1 MGAVTGDPRALLL
14 RLYQQTVA
22 HLSGEPL
29 VRSALTDEGL
39 QGEVSLLAVGKAA
52 LGMTRGALAD
62 ERIRVTD
69 GLVIHTD
76 DQLPGSLPAGIEV
89 IAAEHPLPGEG
100 SFRAGARVLEFL
112 GGLAPA
118 RPLLV
123 LLSGGGSSL
132 MESPREGVTPT
143 DLLRVHE
150 WLLGSGLDIVAI
162 NRVRQAVSAV
172 KGGALARRSATD
184 DIRVYC
190 LADVPPGQLSA
201 LASGPFLPPIEGP
214 LPSLPDW
221 ISVLTGR
228 ISSESVP
235 TVPHHLLADAATL
248 RETVGKLAQSEGI
261 GFQVRDEW
269 LEGDAADVGRR
280 LAESVLDGPPGL
292 QVWSGETTVTL
303 PALPGQGGRCQQL
316 ALAAA
321 ERFAGRDDVL
331 LLACGSD
338 GLDGPEGD
346 AGAVVDGGTLSR
358 GEQGDLALAD
368 ALDWADS
375 GRFLANAGDL
385 VTVGPTG
392 TNLNDLVIGLRLG

>member
-1 MGAVTGDPRALLL
+1 MGGVTGNPRELLL
-14 RLYQQTVA
+14 RFYQQTVSC
-22 HLSGEPL
+22 LSGEPL
-29 VRSALTDEGL
+29 VRAALADEDL
-39 QGEVSLLAVGKAA
+39 DGEVSLLAVGKAA

-62 ERIRVTD
+62 ERIRVAE
-69 GLVIHTD
+69 GLVIHPD
-76 DQLPGSLPAGIEV
+76 DLSPSSLPAGIEV
-89 IAAEHPLPGEG
+89 IAADHPLPGDG
-100 SFRAGARVLEFL
+100 SFRAGERVLEFL
-112 GGLAPA
+112 SGLTPE

-132 MESPREGVTPT
+132 MESPREGVTAA
-143 DLLRVHE
+143 DLLRIHE
-150 WLLGSGLDIVAI
+150 WLLGSGLDIVAV

-172 KGGALARRSATD
+172 KGGSLARQSATA

-190 LADVPPGQLSA
+190 LADVPPGNLAA

-214 LPSLPDW
+214 LPALPDW

-228 ISSESVP
+228 DSPEPVPSVP
-235 TVPHHLLADAATL
+235 HRLLADAATL
-248 RETVGKLAQSEGI
+248 REAVGELARSEGI
-261 GFQVRDEW
+261 DCQVRDEW

-280 LAESVLDGPPGL
+280 LAEAVLDGPPGL

-346 AGAVVDGGTLSR
+346 AGAVVDGHTVDR
-358 GEQGDLALAD
+358 GEQGDLAVTD
-368 ALDWADS
+368 ALDWADA

-385 VTVGPTG
+385 ITVGPTG
-392 TNLNDLVIGLRLG
+392 TNLNDLVIGLRLN

>member
-1 MGAVTGDPRALLL
+1 MGGVTGNPRELLL
-14 RLYQQTVA
+14 RLYQQAVA
-22 HLSGEPL
+22 RLSGEPL
-29 VRSALTDEGL
+29 VRAALEDEGL
-39 QGEVSLLAVGKAA
+39 DGEVSLLAVGKAA

-62 ERIRVTD
+62 GRIRVAD
-69 GLVIHTD
+69 GLVIHPD
-76 DQLPGSLPAGIEV
+76 DQSAGSLPGGIDV

-112 GGLAPA
+112 AGLPPD

-132 MESPREGVTPT
+132 MESPRQGVTTT

-150 WLLGSGLDIVAI
+150 WLLGSGLDIVSI

-172 KGGALARRSATD
+172 KGGALARQSATD

-190 LADVPPGQLSA
+190 LADVPPGKLSA

-228 ISSESVP
+228 VSPEPVSSVS
-235 TVPHHLLADAATL
+235 HRLLADAATL
-248 RETVGKLAQSEGI
+248 RETVGELARSEGI
-261 GFQVRDEW
+261 DCRVRDEW

-280 LAESVLDGPPGL
+280 LAEAILDGPPGL

-346 AGAVVDGGTLSR
+346 AGGVVDGGTLDR
-358 GEQGDLALAD
+358 GEQGDLMVAD
-368 ALDWADS
+368 ALDWADA

-385 VTVGPTG
+385 VTVGSTG
-392 TNLNDLVIGLRLG
+392 TNLNDLVIGLRLS